1 MRRVSEDLH
10 ARGVRRL
17 MVEGGGEVHTQFLT
31 EGLADELQLV
41 IAPLFVGHQ
50 DATRFVGAGP
60 VPVLRE
66 PAREAGRE
74 PSDRGRGAAALRP
87 VGAVPGVP

>member
-1 MRRVSEDLH
+1 
-10 ARGVRRL
+10 

-41 IAPLFVGHQ
+41 VAPLFVGHPE
-50 DATRFVGAGP
+50 ATRFVGRRP

-66 PAREAGRE
+66 PAGAAGRD
-74 PSDRGRGAAALRP
+74 PPDRGRRAAALRP
-87 VGAVPGVP
+87 VGAVPGVGVVTPAPPSGHG